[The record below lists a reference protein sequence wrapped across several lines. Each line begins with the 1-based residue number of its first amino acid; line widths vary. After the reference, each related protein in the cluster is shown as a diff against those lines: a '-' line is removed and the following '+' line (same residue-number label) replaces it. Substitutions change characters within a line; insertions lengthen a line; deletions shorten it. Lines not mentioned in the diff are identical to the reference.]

1 MLEPASLP
9 LLIALIWSLKRWL
22 AAAHPSAAAGSSR

>member
-9 LLIALIWSLKRWL
+9 FLIALIWSVKRWL
-22 AAAHPSAAAGSSR
+22 DAAQPSAAAGSSR